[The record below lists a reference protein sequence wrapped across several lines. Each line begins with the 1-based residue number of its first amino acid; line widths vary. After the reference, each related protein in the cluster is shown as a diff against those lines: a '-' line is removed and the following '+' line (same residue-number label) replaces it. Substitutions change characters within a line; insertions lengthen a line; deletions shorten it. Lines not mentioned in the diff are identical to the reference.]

1 MVAFVALVL
10 GAVWW
15 AFRSAPATSNVPSVA
30 QSGHPLRPGAK
41 AQLLTLDVVGAAAP
55 YLAVMG
61 TDAQG
66 SRPAAIPIPH
76 DLTLV
81 VPGQGETAAAEV
93 AKLPGPSVQVGVSNE
108 LGVWTQTYVVMTVPQ
123 LGGVVSRMGGLQVNL
138 PTAVTTPDGVV
149 GPGDVTL
156 TGVQTEA
163 VLKVRGGNPDDRWS
177 AVLTGLMVAPPT
189 LERADVQSVNSLPQA
204 QRTLSSTQAGEVLPI
219 PVETVAGSTYV
230 AQQPETDHLV
240 QSTWNTRMPLP
251 AIVQNG
257 NGAADVS
264 EAVARQIIPAG
275 FRVVIS
281 ENAQSFD
288 VPKTSVI
295 ANGTAHAA
303 EARRAQKA
311 LGIGQVQISSLSS
324 NVGDITVVVGKDFTA

>member
-1 MVAFVALVL
+1 MVVLIALVV
-10 GAVWW
+10 GAGWW
-15 AFRSAPATSNVPSVA
+15 AFGSSPATSGGPPVLPSGQTVP
-30 QSGHPLRPGAK
+30 PGAK
-41 AQLLTLDVVGAAAP
+41 ARLLTLDVVGGSAP

-81 VPGQGETAAAEV
+81 VPGQGETKASDV
-93 AKLPGPSVQVGVSNE
+93 AKLLGPSVQVGLSNE
-108 LGVWTQTYVVMTVPQ
+108 LGVWTQTYVVMTVQQ
-123 LGGVVSRMGGLQVNL
+123 LGGVVSRMGGLEVNL
-138 PTAVTTPDGVV
+138 PAAVATPDGVL
-149 GPGDVTL
+149 GPGDTTL
-156 TGVQTEA
+156 SGVQTEA
-163 VLKVRGGNPDDRWS
+163 LLKVKAGDPDDRWN
-177 AVLTGLMVAPPT
+177 ALLTGLMAAPPT
-189 LERADVQSVNSLPQA
+189 LERADVQAVNSLGAA
-204 QRTLSSTQAGEVLPI
+204 QRTLSATQAGEVLPI
-219 PVETVAGSTYV
+219 PIETVAGSTFV

-240 QSTWNTRMPLP
+240 QSTWNTRAPIP

-264 EAVARQIIPAG
+264 EAVARKILPAG

-295 ANGTAHAA
+295 SNGVAHAA

-324 NVGDITVVVGKDFTA
+324 NVGDITVVVGKDFTG